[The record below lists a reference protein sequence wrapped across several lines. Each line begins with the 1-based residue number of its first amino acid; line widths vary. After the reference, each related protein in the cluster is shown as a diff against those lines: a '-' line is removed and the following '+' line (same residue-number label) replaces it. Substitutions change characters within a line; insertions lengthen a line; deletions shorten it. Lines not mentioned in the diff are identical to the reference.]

1 MDLRRVR
8 PVFEESGPFVTVH
21 VEVGRANENPE
32 GQMEARWTHVRHELE
47 HLGTAEQLVEDIGGR
62 VTENHHQSGDV
73 RRTIVASDSKVLLDE
88 LQVGHSV
95 APEIVD
101 HGALP
106 DLSGWLVTEDQS
118 VPFVLAVVD
127 RVGADID
134 AFRAFSHGSSDH
146 ETVQGESFY
155 ITKVSAGDWAEKQ
168 FQQTAEDSW
177 KHNAGL
183 VSDAVRSLTRRHHIR
198 LVLVA
203 GEVRAR
209 AEVLHA
215 LADHVGEVGTV
226 VEIEEGGRAAGASD
240 EALWSAVQERLV
252 EAGRA
257 ADADLANRLDEA
269 RGRGEGGAT
278 GLDEVL
284 EALAKAQVE
293 HLAVDLSALAEKSVR
308 PGDHFGLPL
317 PELAASADELP
328 ADRVVVAAAALTDA
342 ALSVLPAAMARGG
355 GVSALL
361 RWSDNAPAE
370 PTDTV

>member
-1 MDLRRVR
+1 M
-8 PVFEESGPFVTVH
+8 
-21 VEVGRANENPE
+21 
-32 GQMEARWTHVRHELE
+32 
-47 HLGTAEQLVEDIGGR
+47 I
-62 VTENHHQSGDV
+62 
-73 RRTIVASDSKVLLDE
+73 LDE
-88 LQVGHSV
+88 LQVGRSA
-95 APEIVD
+95 APETVE

-106 DLSGWLVTEDQS
+106 DLAGWLVNEDQA

-134 AFRAFSHGSSDH
+134 AFRALAHGGVDH

-155 ITKVSAGDWAEKQ
+155 ITKVSAGDWAEKE

-177 KHNAGL
+177 KHNARL
-183 VSDAVRSLTRRHHIR
+183 VSDAVRSLTRRYHIR

-209 AEVLHA
+209 AEVLRE
-215 LADHVGEVGTV
+215 LADHAGEVGTV
-226 VEIEEGGRAAGASD
+226 VKLEEGGRAAGASD

-257 ADADLANRLDEA
+257 ADADLAERLDEA

-278 GLDEVL
+278 GLEEVL
-284 EALAKAQVE
+284 DALAKAQVE
-293 HLAVDLSALAEKSVR
+293 HLAADLSALAEKTVR

-342 ALSVLPAAMARGG
+342 ELSLLPASMARGG

-361 RWSDNAPAE
+361 RWSDNAPTE